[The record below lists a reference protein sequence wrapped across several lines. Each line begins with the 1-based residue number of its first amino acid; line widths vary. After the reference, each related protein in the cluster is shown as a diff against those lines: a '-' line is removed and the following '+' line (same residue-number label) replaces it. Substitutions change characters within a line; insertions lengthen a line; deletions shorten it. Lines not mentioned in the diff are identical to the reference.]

1 MWFYVRNL
9 SSSLP
14 LRTPGPPVKKTS
26 WNSRGDGV
34 DQVNFLRGEIE
45 KLKADHRITGAS
57 VIVHWTLWRIQ
68 PPQRRVHL
76 GFQYTGEEDPTRYT
90 HAMISEADL
99 KGRVDR
105 LLKNAVWKPS
115 ISGTFRSGRHPRE
128 ILLRVVDCSLN
139 RVLLS
144 SSRVDPVSVDGA

>member
-1 MWFYVRNL
+1 M
-9 SSSLP
+9 
-14 LRTPGPPVKKTS
+14 KKPS
-26 WNSRGDGV
+26 WNSRGDGA
-34 DQVNFLRGEIE
+34 DQVNFLLGEIE
-45 KLKADHRITGAS
+45 RLKADHRITGAS

-68 PPQRRVHL
+68 PMQRRVHL

-105 LLKNAVWKPS
+105 SLKNAVWKPS